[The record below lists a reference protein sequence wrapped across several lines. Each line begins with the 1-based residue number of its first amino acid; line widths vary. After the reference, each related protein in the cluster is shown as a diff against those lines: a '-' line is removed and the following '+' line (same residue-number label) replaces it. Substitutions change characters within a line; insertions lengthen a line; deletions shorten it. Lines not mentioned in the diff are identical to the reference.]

1 MIEQSEI
8 DNELPTY
15 NPGHQI
21 EGMDRCVTILS
32 LLDTLL
38 TGHPAVVRAE
48 GEQLVTEAFDAIGSL
63 YQLIGNLDAIPPE

>member
-1 MIEQSEI
+1 MTDIEDDFQ
-8 DNELPTY
+8 TY

-38 TGHPAVVRAE
+38 TGHPAVTRAE
-48 GEQLVTEAFDAIGSL
+48 GDALVMQAFDAIGTL
-63 YQLIGNLDAIPPE
+63 YQNIGNLDESPDK